1 MECATSADGGARAS
15 GAVAGGGTVEGER
28 RKGGTGE
35 KFGGEGVR
43 MGRQLEVRRGGR
55 Y

>member
-28 RKGGTGE
+28 RKGGTGK
-35 KFGGEGVR
+35 KF
-43 MGRQLEVRRGGR
+43 RGGGSWVGSAA
-55 Y
+55 